1 VDRDFYSRPEEV
13 RIRCVRTRREE
24 RTLAVRVGINGFG
37 RIGMLTAKAA
47 IERSDD
53 DIEIVAINDLMPMQS
68 LALLFKRDSTHG
80 IWPEDVE
87 LDGNILRVGD
97 REIKTFAERDP
108 ARIPWGDVGADIV
121 VESTGVFTNGE
132 KAAAHL
138 EGGAKK
144 VVISA
149 PAKNVDA
156 TFVYKV
162 NHEDYNPET
171 DNVVSNAS
179 CTTNCIIPMV
189 KVLQDNF
196 GIESGF
202 MTTVHA
208 YTNDQSL
215 LDAAHKDPRRA
226 RSAPNNIVPTS
237 TGAARTAGVIYP
249 ELQGKID
256 GMAMRV
262 PVPDGSITDF
272 NAQISNEASKD
283 DVNEAFQKA
292 AEGDLMGILEYADAP
307 LVSSDI
313 VGNPASCVFDSLL
326 TMSTGKTV
334 KVLGWYDNEWGYSN
348 RTVDLVQYMGERL

>member
-1 VDRDFYSRPEEV
+1 V
-13 RIRCVRTRREE
+13 
-24 RTLAVRVGINGFG
+24 AVRVGINGFG
-37 RIGMLTAKAA
+37 RIGLLTAKAA

-53 DIEIVAINDLMPMQS
+53 DIEIVAVNDLMPMES
-68 LALLFKRDSTHG
+68 LALLFKRDTVHG
-80 IWPEDVE
+80 IWPEDVK
-87 LDGNILRVGD
+87 LDGNVLRVGD

-108 ARIPWGDVGADIV
+108 AQIPWGDVGADIV
-121 VESTGVFTNGE
+121 VESTGVFTDGE
-132 KAAAHL
+132 KARAHI

-156 TFVYKV
+156 TFVFKV
-162 NHEDYNPET
+162 NHEDYDAEQH
-171 DNVVSNAS
+171 NVVSNAS
-179 CTTNCIIPMV
+179 CTTNCIIPLV
-189 KVLQDNF
+189 KVLQENF
-196 GIESGF
+196 GIQSGY

-249 ELQGKID
+249 ELQGKVD
-256 GMAMRV
+256 GMSMRV

-272 NAQISNEASKD
+272 VARLDTEVNAD
-283 DVNEAFQKA
+283 DVNAAFKQA
-292 AEGDLMGILEYADAP
+292 AAGDLSGVLEYSEAP
-307 LVSSDI
+307 IVSSDI
-313 VGNPASCVFDSLL
+313 VGNPASCIFDSPL
-326 TMSTGKTV
+326 TMANGDSV

-348 RTVDLVQYMGERL
+348 RTVDLVQYMGENL

>member
-1 VDRDFYSRPEEV
+1 LLGFWVQKEAELSSERQE
-13 RIRCVRTRREE
+13 RRV
-24 RTLAVRVGINGFG
+24 AVRVGINGFG

-53 DIEIVAINDLMPMQS
+53 DIQIVAINDLMPMES
-68 LALLFKRDSTHG
+68 LALLFKRDTVHG

-87 LDGNILRVGD
+87 LDGNILHIGD
-97 REIKTFAERDP
+97 REVKTFAERDP
-108 ARIPWGDVGADIV
+108 SAIPWGDVGADIV
-121 VESTGVFTNGE
+121 VESTGVFTDGE
-132 KAAAHL
+132 KAAAHI

-162 NHEDYNPET
+162 NHEDYDTENH
-171 DNVVSNAS
+171 NVVSNAS

-196 GIESGF
+196 GIESGY

-249 ELQGKID
+249 ELQGKVD

-262 PVPDGSITDF
+262 PVPDGSLTDF
-272 NAQISNEASKD
+272 VARLNSEASVEEIND
-283 DVNEAFQKA
+283 AFRQA
-292 AEGDLMGILEYADAP
+292 ADGELSGILEYSEAP
-307 LVSSDI
+307 IVSSDI
-313 VGNPASCVFDSLL
+313 VGNPASCIFDSAL
-326 TMSTGKTV
+326 TMSNSGSV
-334 KVLGWYDNEWGYSN
+334 KVLGWYDNEWGYSD
-348 RTVDLVQYMGERL
+348 RTVDLVQYMGDKL

>member
-1 VDRDFYSRPEEV
+1 MAV
-13 RIRCVRTRREE
+13 RI
-24 RTLAVRVGINGFG
+24 GINGFG
-37 RIGMLTAKAA
+37 RIGMMVAKAA
-47 IERSDD
+47 MKRGDLEV
-53 DIEIVAINDLMPMQS
+53 VAANDLMPFES

-80 IWPEDVE
+80 VWEEDVE
-87 LDGNILRVGD
+87 FDGSILRVGG
-97 REIKTFAERDP
+97 REIKTFSEREP
-108 ARIPWGDVGADIV
+108 KNIPWGDLGVDIV
-121 VESTGVFTNGE
+121 IESSGVFTNRD
-132 KAAAHL
+132 AAAGHL

-149 PAKNVDA
+149 PAKGADA

-162 NHEDYNPET
+162 NHETYDPE
-171 DNVVSNAS
+171 NHHVVSNAS

-196 GIESGF
+196 GIESGY

-262 PVPDGSITDF
+262 PVKDGSITDF
-272 NAQISNEASKD
+272 VAQVSREVTTEEVNA
-283 DVNEAFQKA
+283 AFRQA
-292 AEGDLMGILEYADAP
+292 AEGELAGILEYSEAP
-307 LVSSDI
+307 IVSTDI
-313 VGNPASCVFDSLL
+313 IGNPASCVFDSPL
-326 TMSTGKTV
+326 TMSTGRTV

-348 RTVDLVQYMGERL
+348 RTCDITAY

>member
-1 VDRDFYSRPEEV
+1 M
-13 RIRCVRTRREE
+13 
-24 RTLAVRVGINGFG
+24 AVRVGINGFG

-53 DIEIVAINDLMPMQS
+53 DIQIVAINDLMPMES

-108 ARIPWGDVGADIV
+108 AQIPWDDVGADVV

-132 KAAAHL
+132 KAAAHI

-156 TFVYKV
+156 TFVYRV
-162 NHEDYNPET
+162 NHESYDPEAH
-171 DNVVSNAS
+171 NVVSNAS

-189 KVLQDNF
+189 KVLQENF
-196 GIESGF
+196 GIESGY

-249 ELQGKID
+249 ELQGKVD

-262 PVPDGSITDF
+262 PIPDGSVTDF
-272 NAQISNEASKD
+272 VARLNTEVSADEVNDAFRQAAQGELSEVMEFSEAP
-283 DVNEAFQKA
+283 
-292 AEGDLMGILEYADAP
+292 I
-307 LVSSDI
+307 VSSDI
-313 VGNPASCVFDSLL
+313 VGNPASCVFDSPL
-326 TMSTGKTV
+326 TMANGNSV

-348 RTVDLVQYMGERL
+348 RTVDLVQYIGERL

>member
-1 VDRDFYSRPEEV
+1 
-13 RIRCVRTRREE
+13 
-24 RTLAVRVGINGFG
+24 
-37 RIGMLTAKAA
+37 
-47 IERSDD
+47 
-53 DIEIVAINDLMPMQS
+53 
-68 LALLFKRDSTHG
+68 
-80 IWPEDVE
+80 
-87 LDGNILRVGD
+87 
-97 REIKTFAERDP
+97 
-108 ARIPWGDVGADIV
+108 
-121 VESTGVFTNGE
+121 
-132 KAAAHL
+132 
-138 EGGAKK
+138 

-149 PAKNVDA
+149 PAKGADA

-162 NHEDYNPET
+162 NHESYDPET
-171 DNVVSNAS
+171 HQVVSNAS

-189 KVLQDNF
+189 KVLQDAF

-249 ELQGKID
+249 ELEGKVD

-262 PVPDGSITDF
+262 PVPDGSVTDF
-272 NAQISNEASKD
+272 VARLNREVVGAQEVNAAFREAS
-283 DVNEAFQKA
+283 
-292 AEGDLMGILEYADAP
+292 EGELLGILEYSEAP

-313 VGNPASCVFDSLL
+313 VGNAASCIFDSAL
-326 TMSTGKTV
+326 TMAKGNAV

-348 RTVDLVQYMGERL
+348 RTVDLVVYMGERL

>member
-1 VDRDFYSRPEEV
+1 
-13 RIRCVRTRREE
+13 
-24 RTLAVRVGINGFG
+24 
-37 RIGMLTAKAA
+37 MLTAKAA

-53 DIEIVAINDLMPMQS
+53 DIQIVAINDLMPMES
-68 LALLFKRDSTHG
+68 LALLFKRDTVHG
-80 IWPEDVE
+80 IWPEHVE

-108 ARIPWGDVGADIV
+108 AQIPWGDVGADVV
-121 VESTGVFTNGE
+121 VESTGVFTDGE
-132 KAAAHL
+132 KAAAHI

-149 PAKNVDA
+149 PAKNADA

-162 NHEDYNPET
+162 NHESYDPESH
-171 DNVVSNAS
+171 NVVSNAS

-196 GIESGF
+196 GIESGY

-249 ELQGKID
+249 ELKGKVD

-272 NAQISNEASKD
+272 TATLSGEASVEE
-283 DVNEAFQKA
+283 VNGAFRQA
-292 AEGDLMGILEYADAP
+292 AEGELSGILEYSEAP
-307 LVSSDI
+307 IVSSDI
-313 VGNPASCVFDSLL
+313 VGNPASCIFDSAL
-326 TMSTGKTV
+326 TMANGGSV

-348 RTVDLVQYMGERL
+348 RTVDLVQYMGENL

>member
-1 VDRDFYSRPEEV
+1 
-13 RIRCVRTRREE
+13 
-24 RTLAVRVGINGFG
+24 
-37 RIGMLTAKAA
+37 MLTAKAA

-53 DIEIVAINDLMPMQS
+53 DIQIVAINDLMPMES
-68 LALLFKRDSTHG
+68 LALLFKRDTVHG

-108 ARIPWGDVGADIV
+108 AQIPWGDVGADVV
-121 VESTGVFTNGE
+121 VESTGVFTDGE
-132 KAAAHL
+132 KAAAHI

-149 PAKNVDA
+149 PAKNADA

-162 NHEDYNPET
+162 NHESYDPEGH
-171 DNVVSNAS
+171 NVVSNAS

-196 GIESGF
+196 GIESGY

-249 ELQGKID
+249 ELQGKVD
-256 GMAMRV
+256 GMSMRV

-272 NAQISNEASKD
+272 VAQISNEASAD
-283 DVNEAFQKA
+283 EVNDAFRQA
-292 AEGDLMGILEYADAP
+292 ADGELSGILEYSEAP
-307 LVSSDI
+307 IVSSDI
-313 VGNPASCVFDSLL
+313 VGNPASCIFDSAL
-326 TMSTGKTV
+326 TMANGGSV

-348 RTVDLVQYMGERL
+348 RTVDLVQYMGEKL

>member
-1 VDRDFYSRPEEV
+1 V
-13 RIRCVRTRREE
+13 
-24 RTLAVRVGINGFG
+24 AVRLGINGFG

-47 IERSDD
+47 IARSDD
-53 DIEIVAINDLMPMQS
+53 DIEIVAINDLMPMES
-68 LALLFKRDSTHG
+68 LALLFKRDSVHG
-80 IWPEDVE
+80 IWPEDVQ

-108 ARIPWGDVGADIV
+108 AQIPWGDVGADIV

-132 KAAAHL
+132 KAAAHI

-156 TFVYKV
+156 TFVFKV
-162 NHEDYNPET
+162 NHESYDPQQH
-171 DNVVSNAS
+171 NVVSNAS

-196 GIESGF
+196 GIESGY

-226 RSAPNNIVPTS
+226 RSAPNNVVPTS

-249 ELQGKID
+249 ELQGKVD

-262 PVPDGSITDF
+262 PVPDGSVTDF
-272 NAQISNEASKD
+272 VARLNGEASVEE
-283 DVNEAFQKA
+283 VNDAFRQA
-292 AEGDLMGILEYADAP
+292 AEGELSGILEYSKAP
-307 LVSSDI
+307 IVSSDI
-313 VGNPASCVFDSLL
+313 VGNPASCIFDSPL
-326 TMSTGKTV
+326 TMSNGNSV

-348 RTVDLVQYMGERL
+348 RTVDLVQYMGERH

>member
-1 VDRDFYSRPEEV
+1 
-13 RIRCVRTRREE
+13 
-24 RTLAVRVGINGFG
+24 
-37 RIGMLTAKAA
+37 MLTAKAA

-53 DIEIVAINDLMPMQS
+53 DIEIVAINDLMPMES

-80 IWPEDVE
+80 IWPEDVS
-87 LDGNILRVGD
+87 LDGNVLRVGD

-108 ARIPWGDVGADIV
+108 AQIPWGDVGADIV
-121 VESTGVFTNGE
+121 VESTGVFTDGE
-132 KAAAHL
+132 KAAAHI

-156 TFVYKV
+156 TFVFKV
-162 NHEDYNPET
+162 NHEDYDPQSH
-171 DNVVSNAS
+171 NVVSNAS

-249 ELQGKID
+249 ELQGKVD

-272 NAQISNEASKD
+272 NARLNTEVSAD
-283 DVNEAFQKA
+283 DVNAAFQKA
-292 AEGDLMGILEYADAP
+292 AEGELSGILEYSEAP
-307 LVSSDI
+307 IVSSDI
-313 VGNPASCVFDSLL
+313 VGNQASCIFDSPL
-326 TMSTGKTV
+326 TMANGNAV